1 MPFLRERSGRW
12 SPPKIVAFVLVVL
25 PALWIAWLAAT
36 GGLGARPFNEAIH
49 QSGSWAVRLLLVS
62 LAITP
67 ARRIFGA
74 PKLILTRRVIGVA
87 AFAYVALHLTLYCFD
102 QKLDLVKVASEIAL
116 RIYLTIGFVAFLG
129 LLALAVTSTDG
140 MVRRLG
146 GPRWQALHRLAY
158 PIALLA
164 MLHFLMQTKLDVTES
179 MMMAGFLVWLLLYRL
194 AYRVFGEVGPW
205 RLAVLAVVAAIAT
218 ALGEAAWYGV
228 TTGIDA
234 TLLLAANLDV
244 SFGLRPAGWV
254 LVTGLAVAAAAALRT
269 VIPAGKT
276 PRGQAGRRAPAL
288 ARSTAS
294 PGAGGG
300 TR

>member
-25 PALWIAWLAAT
+25 PALWLAWLAAT

-49 QSGSWAVRLLLVS
+49 QAGSWAVRLLLVS

-74 PKLILTRRVIGVA
+74 PKLILIRRTVGVA

-102 QKLDLVKVASEIAL
+102 QKLDMVKVASEIAL

-146 GPRWQALHRLAY
+146 GPRWQALHTLAY
-158 PIALLA
+158 PIAMLA

-179 MMMAGFLVWLLLYRL
+179 IMMAGFLAWLLLYRL
-194 AYRVFGEVGPW
+194 AHRGLGEVGPW
-205 RLAVLAVVAAIAT
+205 RLAVLAVVAAVAT

-228 TTGIDA
+228 TTGVDA
-234 TLLLAANLDV
+234 TLVLAANLDV

-254 LVTGLAVAAAAALRT
+254 LVTGLAVAAAAALRA
-269 VIPAGKT
+269 VIPAGKA
-276 PRGQAGRRAPAL
+276 PRGSAGRREPAL